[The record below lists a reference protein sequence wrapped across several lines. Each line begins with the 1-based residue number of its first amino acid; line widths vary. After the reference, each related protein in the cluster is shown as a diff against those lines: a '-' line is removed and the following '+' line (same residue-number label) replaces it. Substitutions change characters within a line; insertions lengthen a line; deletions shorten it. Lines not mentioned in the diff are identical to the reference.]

1 MIHKSTRYSLSAAA
15 GLLAVGLLA
24 AGLAGSAGATET
36 CQGTFAAELL
46 HPLPAPVVA
55 GLDIH
60 DQSPDH
66 SQLGER
72 FLAGMRSAGVDVG
85 PRPNVLLS
93 ITSSRLGIPPDQPD
107 SRAEQDATP
116 PSGLQGGVQQS
127 LPAMPETRIGTTV
140 SPPSP
145 PTAIYRVEAKEPSA
159 AEISWVAN
167 VQCQMLGTDDGA
179 AAEDLGRVIG
189 GALGKRIE
197 RGPF

>member
-1 MIHKSTRYSLSAAA
+1 MIRKPTRYFLTVAAC
-15 GLLAVGLLA
+15 LFTV
-24 AGLAGSAGATET
+24 GLAGAAGATET

-46 HPLPAPVVA
+46 HPLPAPVIA
-55 GLDIH
+55 GLDLH
-60 DQSPDH
+60 DRSPDH
-66 SQLGER
+66 LRLGER

-93 ITSSRLGIPPDQPD
+93 ITSSRLEIPADQPD
-107 SRAEQDATP
+107 SRAERDATP

-127 LPAMPETRIGTTV
+127 LPAMPDTYIGETS

-167 VQCQMLGTDDGA
+167 VQCKMLGTDEGA
-179 AAEDLGRVIG
+179 AVEDLGRVIG